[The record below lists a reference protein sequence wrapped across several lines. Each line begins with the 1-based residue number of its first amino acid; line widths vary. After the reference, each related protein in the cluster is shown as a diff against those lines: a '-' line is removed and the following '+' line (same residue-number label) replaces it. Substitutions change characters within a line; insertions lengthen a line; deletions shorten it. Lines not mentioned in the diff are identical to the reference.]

1 MAKLPMARL
10 VSPVT
15 KNARAHTVF
24 EEPLTPVPEARARPC
39 SRVPARSRKPFGA
52 LRAIAPLPST
62 PPPALFFPTRLRSPP
77 STSDIPPPSSLP
89 SPKYHP
95 ISLPASHNA
104 DSSQRDG
111 ERVPRGHPIPCRGEH
126 AAQRQAPADARSSR
140 RVAWR
145 VAAHLSSPTP
155 ARQHRTCKIHCLLDP
170 RCRSRDGNVYIHR

>member
-1 MAKLPMARL
+1 MARL

-126 AAQRQAPADARSSR
+126 AAQRQAPADARPRR
-140 RVAWR
+140 RVAQS
-145 VAAHLSSPTP
+145 VAAHLPSPIP
-155 ARQHRTCKIHCLLDP
+155 SRRHRNCKDSVLIGLRISDADLFGCCL
-170 RCRSRDGNVYIHR
+170 V